1 MQVHHPHSNRFLPNC
16 SHVCWCLFMLCMVPD
31 IFGSASKPTQASPP
45 ALMMKR
51 PALID
56 LTSGEEAQEEKK
68 RIIMSHIQE
77 MTMPCVAEMLQRC
90 AERGCSKTHVYMCPV
105 VICSKCEPE
114 KKAIMLAAAAEAK
127 KVEAKEE
134 ADQKEDPLVQDLP
147 LFSTRV
153 AELLE

>member
-51 PALID
+51 QATSID
-56 LTSGEEAQEEKK
+56 LTSGEQEDGTEKK
-68 RIIMSHIQE
+68 RIMLAE
-77 MTMPCVAEMLQRC
+77 MLVAEMLQRR
-90 AERGCSKTHVYMCPV
+90 AEQGCSKCV
-105 VICSKCEPE
+105 SNEPE

-127 KVEAKEE
+127 KVEAKVE

>member
-1 MQVHHPHSNRFLPNC
+1 
-16 SHVCWCLFMLCMVPD
+16 
-31 IFGSASKPTQASPP
+31 
-45 ALMMKR
+45 MMKR

-56 LTSGEEAQEEKK
+56 LTSGEEAQEDGTEKKK
-68 RIIMSHIQE
+68 RILMSHMQE
-77 MTMPCVAEMLQRC
+77 MTMACVVEMLQRC

-114 KKAIMLAAAAEAK
+114 KKAIMLAAATEAK
-127 KVEAKEE
+127 KVEA
-134 ADQKEDPLVQDLP
+134 DQKEGIPCSSSSSECKCDPLVQDLP